1 MMEERGMEE
10 LVLALA
16 IIGACLFWTAWREHR
31 QDNRRDS
38 ALMTVI
44 GLVLAAGSAAAAL
57 VA

>member
-1 MMEERGMEE
+1 MEE